1 MRTNRF
7 RWPVCFISLSFG
19 VLFAQDAP
27 KEIRKLELVEQQLE
41 SEVQKTERLLNATK
55 QNKRKSFNEIALL
68 NKQIRLRSRLLGSI
82 NRQIETLEG
91 EIAQIETLVGSIEA
105 DIERYAAS
113 HDVAVRRAYVY
124 SYDLGPLLW
133 IFCASGFEELFN
145 RLLYYK
151 EIAKFRNNQIHV
163 VSRTKKLLLQKKD
176 RKQRMKA
183 EKEALLNKRIDE
195 KKKLDA
201 AKDDKD
207 KLYRDLKRSEKEYT
221 LQVENYRKE
230 LRQIRENIKK
240 LIAESRKTGLT
251 DAENKL
257 SAGFA
262 GNKGKLPWPV
272 AMGESVVSEGF
283 GKTLNAAGNEVIN
296 DGIYFTTKPGQKV
309 RSVFAGK
316 VTMISKV
323 PAYGNVVI
331 VQHGKYRTV
340 YANVENVKVQKDQEI
355 EILQEIGTVKND
367 PFTGDARLYFQIYR
381 DFNPVNPSV
390 WVQNGMPN

>member
-1 MRTNRF
+1 MF
-7 RWPVCFISLSFG
+7 AWAW
-19 VLFAQDAP
+19 AQDVP
-27 KEIRKLELVEQQLE
+27 KEIRKLEAVEQQLE
-41 SEVQKTERLLNATK
+41 NEVQKTEQLLQATK

-68 NKQIRLRSRLLGSI
+68 NKQIRLRSQLLGSI

-91 EIAQIETLVGSIEA
+91 EIAQIEAMVGAIEA

-133 IFCASGFEELFN
+133 IFCSSGFEELFN
-145 RLLYYK
+145 RLLYYR
-151 EIAKFRNNQIHV
+151 EIAKFRHNQIHV
-163 VSRTKKLLLQKKD
+163 VSRTKKLLLQKKQ
-176 RKQRMKA
+176 RKQRIKA
-183 EKEALLNKRIDE
+183 EKEFLLNKRIDE

-201 AKDDKD
+201 AKEDKD
-207 KLYRDLKRSEKEYT
+207 KLYRDLKRSEKEYA

-230 LRQIRENIKK
+230 LRQIREDIKRI
-240 LIAESRKTGLT
+240 IAESRKAGMSE
-251 DAENKL
+251 AEQKL
-257 SAGFA
+257 STVFA

-283 GKTLNAAGNEVIN
+283 GKTINAAGNEVIN

-309 RSVFAGK
+309 RAVFNGK
-316 VTMISKV
+316 VTMIGKV
-323 PAYGNVVI
+323 PSYGNVI
-331 VQHGKYRTV
+331 ILQHGKYRTV
-340 YANVENVKVQKDQEI
+340 YANVENVTIKKDQEVAV
-355 EILQEIGTVKND
+355 LQELGTVKND